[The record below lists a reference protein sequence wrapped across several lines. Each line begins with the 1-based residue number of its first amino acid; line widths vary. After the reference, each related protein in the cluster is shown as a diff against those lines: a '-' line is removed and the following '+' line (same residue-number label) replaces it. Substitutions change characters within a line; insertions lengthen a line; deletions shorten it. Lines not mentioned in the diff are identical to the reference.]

1 MTRQELLAFM
11 RSERYAVQATV
22 SRDYAAQAAVIGIA
36 VADDVEIVFD
46 TLSDSRKAANIRG
59 NSSIALAI
67 GRTTHEAQR
76 TVQYEGVAD
85 TPAGDELRRVQE
97 IYFSVFPDGRERLH
111 WQGLIHVRVK
121 PLWIRYSDYGAQPPL
136 VMEFDAEALRAL

>member
-1 MTRQELLAFM
+1 MTRRDLLAFM

-22 SRDYAAQAAVIGIA
+22 SRDYAAQAAVVGIA
-36 VADDVEIVFD
+36 VADDFEIVFD
-46 TLSDSRKAANIRG
+46 TLADSRKAANIRS
-59 NSSIALAI
+59 NSSIAMVI
-67 GRTTHEAQR
+67 GRTTHDAQR

-111 WQGLIHVRVK
+111 WTGLIHVRVK
-121 PLWIRYSDYGAQPPL
+121 PLWIRYSDYAAQPPL